1 MSLPSGTNLHPKL
14 PLSSH
19 PYATVSNWSARD
31 RDGNEGE
38 SEAPRAQLSDEEF
51 RSRFVHANHHRFR
64 RTLDEHHASVLAS
77 LATVGRKA
85 VPKSKEDGRAGDDA
99 PESMGGKQR
108 VTRLPPS
115 TMSSSPTTTSSIFST
130 STLGSASTNLT
141 SHATL
146 ASRERKR
153 ARAEGGREGG
163 REDADVPSE
172 YDLEPSYILAFVT
185 MLANRKVHVERAK
198 VIVEGWLRWNK
209 RLGRDASQG
218 LADVILFVL
227 GLNAGGRGRDGGEG
241 GQRGGDNDH
250 PRRPTTHEPVKEGK
264 GREAQGARG
273 PLPQGQPPNPYPQAP
288 ADQSVHH
295 LYPPYH
301 PHSTPS
307 HARPVEAA
315 SGVLS
320 SGQGQG
326 FPPLLPSAPGA
337 STSTAHQGG
346 RDPASLAAS
355 HSKLPLPFPSA
366 SASVSGS
373 AAMERGVTGLG
384 SGQGDALNKQ
394 SRPGVEET
402 LQSHQKSPSLSF
414 LVAAAERELT
424 KTAVSRMVSDSRS
437 SSPSSATTFSTSP
450 AFPKEEQGKEGG
462 GMEERQRGRMEAER
476 GGEKGEGALA
486 TLESG
491 APLSSLYAVPPL
503 AEKES
508 RTLAFAPRPPLPPSK
523 TELHAA
529 LGFLPPEFRQ
539 FLVQDGLEGDAEGPK
554 PVRRVKGKE
563 TNEVMA
569 SAAAVAA
576 FIWEEGGGA
585 VPLVVCN
592 ER

>member
-1 MSLPSGTNLHPKL
+1 
-14 PLSSH
+14 
-19 PYATVSNWSARD
+19 
-31 RDGNEGE
+31 
-38 SEAPRAQLSDEEF
+38 
-51 RSRFVHANHHRFR
+51 
-64 RTLDEHHASVLAS
+64 
-77 LATVGRKA
+77 
-85 VPKSKEDGRAGDDA
+85 
-99 PESMGGKQR
+99 
-108 VTRLPPS
+108 
-115 TMSSSPTTTSSIFST
+115 MSSSPTTTSSIFSA
-130 STLGSASTNLT
+130 SSLGSASTNLT

-153 ARAEGGREGG
+153 ALEEGGKEGAREGG

-172 YDLEPSYILAFVT
+172 YGLEPSYILAFVT

-227 GLNAGGRGRDGGEG
+227 GLNAGGRGREGGEG
-241 GQRGGDNDH
+241 GQRGGGNDD
-250 PRRPTTHEPVKEGK
+250 PRGPTMQEPVKEEK
-264 GREAQGARG
+264 GREPKGSRG

-288 ADQSVHH
+288 ADQSMHH
-295 LYPPYH
+295 LHPLYH
-301 PHSTPS
+301 PHPTPS

-320 SGQGQG
+320 SRQGQG

-337 STSTAHQGG
+337 SLSTTRQGG
-346 RDPASLAAS
+346 RAPLDPPSLAAS
-355 HSKLPLPFPSA
+355 HSRFPLPFPFASA
-366 SASVSGS
+366 SASGS

-384 SGQGDALNKQ
+384 SGQGDALNTQ
-394 SRPGVEET
+394 SRPGVEVT
-402 LQSHQKSPSLSF
+402 PQSHKKSPSLSF

-424 KTAVSRMVSDSRS
+424 KTAASRMVSDSRS
-437 SSPSSATTFSTSP
+437 SSSSSATTFSTSP
-450 AFPKEEQGKEGG
+450 AFPKEEQRKEGG
-462 GMEERQRGRMEAER
+462 GMEGRQGGRMEAER
-476 GGEKGEGALA
+476 GGEKDQGAPA

-491 APLSSLYAVPPL
+491 APSSSLYAAPPL

-508 RTLAFAPRPPLPPSK
+508 RTLASAPRPPLPPPSK

-529 LGFLPPEFRQ
+529 LGFLQPEFRQ
-539 FLVQDGLEGDAEGPK
+539 FLVQDGLECDAQGPK
-554 PVRRVKGKE
+554 PVGRVKGKE

-569 SAAAVAA
+569 NAAAVAA